1 MRQIT
6 DPIYDA
12 EIDHLGNI
20 WLETVSKG
28 IYKCRLNEDMDAF
41 RYYTYYGHEKDCTLP
56 IHLQIFKTSGRVIS
70 WEVATTSILT
80 TKIVI
85 RCNPTSF

>member
-41 RYYTYYGHEKDCTLP
+41 RYYTYYGHEKTVRSLYICRSSKRADVS
-56 IHLQIFKTSGRVIS
+56 FS
-70 WEVATTSILT
+70 WEVATTSIPT